1 MGLSMKKLNECTQN
15 IVKVR
20 KKIVGY
26 EMLLQVMKKHI
37 LGTKKV

>member
-1 MGLSMKKLNECTQN
+1 MKKLNECTQN

-20 KKIVGY
+20 KKFVGY